1 MSEISY
7 RVGSPPTA
15 ADRKHQK
22 RHRGWGFWLDF
33 VLSGVWEITMT
44 TSFMLFILTPLIT
57 GRR

>member
-22 RHRGWGFWLDF
+22 RHQSWGFWLDF
-33 VLSGVWEITMT
+33 TLSGIHEIFWTAA
-44 TSFMLFILTPLIT
+44 FMLFILTPLLT